1 MNLFKILFSILT
13 IVTLGFSN
21 NLVQKDLNDKSF
33 SINKGSFKVVEF
45 DKMVKNIKVSDGT
58 NIEIDFV
65 ENDDKPLQSIKIL
78 AKEIGHGNVLVDFVD
93 SSKMHLDINITENF
107 YQVKQIAKKLSPN
120 LEISQVNGKI
130 ILEGKIPNQ
139 KIKDSILRLLGIQ
152 VPKKNTII
160 NPEETIKVTTE
171 GTNTADNLIDLS
183 IIENPDKMI
192 RLKLFIVEIDN
203 NKGETYK
210 NDWSFYSFDDGKT
223 SIDYIG
229 NDSSNLSLS
238 GGLAAIANRI
248 GSKFN
253 VGLTLQYLQE
263 KQIVQ
268 VLDET
273 TLITLEDNT
282 SKFHSGG
289 TINARVATGDTVQ
302 FKEITYGLKMA
313 INVEEV
319 IDNKYIKLIIDTE
332 SSTLD
337 TSFTVDQIPGIKNK
351 TITTNIVIGNLS
363 TVVLGGLININSEK
377 AEEKIPLLGD
387 IPILGKVFTSSSNTI
402 DNKELVFF
410 ITPEIVD
417 PKNNNQIN
425 LFKEKTTFINDLEIN
440 KKTQKK
446 AAEKIT
452 KKQNIRKEESTNE
465 LSEHQKRV
473 KEILGY

>member
-65 ENDDKPLQSIKIL
+65 ENDNKPLQSIKIL

-152 VPKKNTII
+152 VPKRNTII

-171 GTNTADNLIDLS
+171 ETNTADNLIDLS

-223 SIDYIG
+223 NIDYIG
-229 NDSSNLSLS
+229 NSSNLTLS